1 MKNKNND
8 TKKSSASASELAN
21 PLDSATEGFVISDID
36 GSYTGHPLDGGKPV
50 QDADDL

>member
-8 TKKSSASASELAN
+8 TKKSPVSASELAK